1 MLGVNGVV
9 NGVVQIQGVSL
20 MIKKKKKK
28 DLTSDFKKK
37 KKKNPALLILL
48 FYDPVLDCSPQTL
61 RSLD

>member
-20 MIKKKKKK
+20 MIKKKK
-28 DLTSDFKKK
+28 DLTSDFKSRDE
-37 KKKNPALLILL
+37 KKNPALLILL
-48 FYDPVLDCSPQTL
+48 FYDPVLDCSLQTL

>member
-28 DLTSDFKKK
+28 DLTSDFKSRDEKK
-37 KKKNPALLILL
+37 KSCFIDS
-48 FYDPVLDCSPQTL
+48 FVL
-61 RSLD
+61 